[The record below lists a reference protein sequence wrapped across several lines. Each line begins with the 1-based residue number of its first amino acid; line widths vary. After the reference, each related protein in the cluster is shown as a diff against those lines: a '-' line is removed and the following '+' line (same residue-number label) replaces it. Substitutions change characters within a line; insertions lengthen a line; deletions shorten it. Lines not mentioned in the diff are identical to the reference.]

1 MRDALPPRLILFQK
15 VLLHHLKNTQ
25 QLFNLGNVI
34 MMCVPSFISFFFFFC
49 IPSYTAPRKDMRA
62 SLVFLRKPWLQR
74 GYIQRPAPKRKIG
87 LNPFI
92 FDNRAAKR
100 AGVCGTRTFR
110 VWVSQHARA
119 SRWGDPRGGRKQAF
133 TAERALRSLG
143 RGPLSLLPGEGQPLR
158 GSASDPHGVSSN
170 SLPFLRSDSWWMPT
184 TEIQRVPA
192 PKLCLPR
199 SPSFAEQAQE
209 NVYHRLPTSIVH
221 LFKMLS
227 KKI

>member
-34 MMCVPSFISFFFFFC
+34 MCVPSFLSLFFFFC

-62 SLVFLRKPWLQR
+62 SPVFLRKPWLQR

-100 AGVCGTRTFR
+100 AGVCGTRTFH

-143 RGPLSLLPGEGQPLR
+143 RGPLSAAPRRGPATEGLRLRSTRGQFQLPSLSPLR
-158 GSASDPHGVSSN
+158 FMVDANHWDPAGACTKALSTSKSFVCRTSSGECI
-170 SLPFLRSDSWWMPT
+170 P
-184 TEIQRVPA
+184 
-192 PKLCLPR
+192 
-199 SPSFAEQAQE
+199 
-209 NVYHRLPTSIVH
+209 
-221 LFKMLS
+221 
-227 KKI
+227 